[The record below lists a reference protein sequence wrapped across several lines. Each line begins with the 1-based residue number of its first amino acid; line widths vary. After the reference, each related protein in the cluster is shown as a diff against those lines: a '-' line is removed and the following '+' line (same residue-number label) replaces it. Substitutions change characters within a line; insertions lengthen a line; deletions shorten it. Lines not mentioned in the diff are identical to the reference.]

1 MMQLRQLRLKGRG
14 VPDAI
19 MTFAPGGNVIAGDS
33 DTGKSY
39 MLRCIDYVFSAEA
52 MTKVIKLAE
61 PYERAFVELENDKGE
76 FLTLVRALE
85 GGDVAV
91 HRTPIEGIAGEGT
104 VVKWMRKGT
113 SKLPDVTSVLLPFA
127 GVEEAQL
134 RKNKQGKK
142 QRLSIR
148 TLIPIFLVDEIS
160 IIAERSPV
168 IGTVGLDTTARKRM
182 LSYLLTGKDDEA
194 VIADEK
200 KEIASARWA
209 AKISLIDD
217 LLAPIDA
224 RLSRFSPGP
233 EEEGSI
239 ERVDAAIEQVSALIE
254 ESSAERAQLA
264 NERRDV
270 VGNLHRAESQLM
282 AIDELSVRYN
292 LLDDR
297 YGSDLDR
304 LDFIAEGAHYFG
316 SLQEV
321 RCPLCDQSMEGRHQH
336 WRSDKEAAQP
346 VYSSARA
353 EAAKIIGHRS
363 DLGDAIDDLQQRRSD
378 REEER
383 QTAQSRLE
391 QIEARL
397 TGYLLPALREGKQR
411 LDIMIQRRLV
421 LEGIKLDREKASE
434 LRALRGELENAAA
447 SAGSAPQKW
456 AALSAG
462 SLRAL
467 CDEIEAVLK
476 EWSWK
481 DAGRVVFDERTFD
494 IEVDGQPR
502 QSHGKG
508 VRAILYAAFVIG
520 LLRYCRKR
528 EKPHPG
534 FVVLDSPLT
543 TYKKGQPKEPGIDP
557 GIETAFWA
565 SLAALPPDLQVVV
578 LDNKEPPPEIAGALT
593 YEWFAGQEAGPDD
606 RVGFIPV

>member
-1 MMQLRQLRLKGRG
+1 
-14 VPDAI
+14 
-19 MTFAPGGNVIAGDS
+19 MTFAAAGNAVAGDS

-39 MLRCIDYVFSAEA
+39 MLRCIDYVFGAEA
-52 MTKVIKLAE
+52 MTKVIKEAG
-61 PYERAFVELENDKGE
+61 PYERVLVELENNKGE
-76 FLTLVRALE
+76 FLTLVRALA

-91 HRTPIEGIAGEGT
+91 HHAPIDKIAGEGT
-104 VVKWMRKGT
+104 VIKWMRKGT

-127 GVEEAQL
+127 GIGEAQL

-142 QRLSIR
+142 QRLTIR
-148 TLIPIFLVDEIS
+148 TLIPVFLVDEIS

-168 IGTVGLDTTARKRM
+168 IGTVGFDTTARKRM
-182 LSYLLTGKDDEA
+182 LSYLLTGQDDEA

-200 KEIASARWA
+200 KEIASAKSA

-217 LLAPIDA
+217 LLAPVDA
-224 RLSRFSPGP
+224 RLGRFPDGQD
-233 EEEGSI
+233 EQGSI
-239 ERVDAAIEQVSALIE
+239 ERVDAAIEQVSALIDE
-254 ESSAERAQLA
+254 NSAERAQLL

-270 VGNLHRAESQLM
+270 VGNLHRAESQLV
-282 AIDELSVRYN
+282 AINELSVRYQ

-304 LDFIAEGAHYFG
+304 LDFISEGAHYFG

-321 RCPLCDQSMEGRHQH
+321 RCPLCDQPMDGRHQH
-336 WRSDKEAAQP
+336 WRSDSEAAQP
-346 VYSSARA
+346 VYSSARV
-353 EAAKIIGHRS
+353 EAAKIIGHRA
-363 DLGDAIDDLQQRRSD
+363 DLGEAIKDLQQRRSD
-378 REEER
+378 RDDDR
-383 QTAQSRLE
+383 QKAQTRLE
-391 QIEARL
+391 EIETRL
-397 TGYLLPALREGKQR
+397 TEHLLPALRESKAR
-411 LDIMIQRRLV
+411 LDTMIQRRLE
-421 LEGIKLDREKASE
+421 LERVKLDREKANE
-434 LRALRGELENAAA
+434 LRALRLELENSAA
-447 SAGSAPQKW
+447 SAGSSSKKW
-456 AALSAG
+456 AALGAAP
-462 SLRAL
+462 LRAL

-481 DAGRVVFDERTFD
+481 DKGRVVFDEKAYD

-520 LLRYCRKR
+520 LLRYCRKND
-528 EKPHPG
+528 KPHPG

-565 SLAALPPDLQVVV
+565 SLASLPADLQVVV
-578 LDNKEPPPEIAGALT
+578 LHNKEPPPEVASGLK

-606 RVGFIPV
+606 RVGFIPP